1 MDGLRER
8 KKQRTRQAIRDA
20 ALRLF
25 TERGFE
31 RVTVAEIAAAAEVAE
46 KTVFNY
52 FGSKEALLFGREAPV
67 PHNLIATIGQRRPGE
82 PVTAAMRRELRDFAA
97 HLLGEPTA
105 PPSPDPGPGHDQARI
120 LRLVVQTPAL
130 QAYLRQLFARAE
142 PAVAEVLARET
153 GTEPGSIEPDVAAMA
168 LVGVLRVL
176 YERLL
181 AVAASGTDPEVAT
194 AAFLSQADRALD
206 MLEGGFAM
214 YAAAGQPPP
223 RGIPP

>member
-8 KKQRTRQAIRDA
+8 KKQRTRQAIREA

-31 RVTVAEIAAAAEVAE
+31 RVAVAEIAAAAEVAE

-52 FGSKEALLFGREAPV
+52 FGSKEALVFGGEAPV
-67 PHNLIATIGQRRPGE
+67 PQNLIATIGQRRPGE
-82 PVTAAMRRELRDFAA
+82 SVTAAMRHELRNFAA
-97 HLLGEPTA
+97 RLLGEPTV
-105 PPSPDPGPGHDQARI
+105 PPSPDPIPEPDHAKVLQ
-120 LRLVVQTPAL
+120 LVVQTPAL
-130 QAYLRQLFARAE
+130 QTYLRQLFSRAE
-142 PAVAEVLARET
+142 PAVAQVLARET
-153 GTEPGSIEPDVAAMA
+153 GAEPGSIEPDVAAMA

-181 AVAASGTDPEVAT
+181 AVAASDTDPKAAM
-194 AAFLSQADRALD
+194 AAFLGQADRALD
-206 MLEGGFAM
+206 MLERGLAM
-214 YAAAGQPPP
+214 YAAAG